1 MVALHVGGR
10 CVQGVFLNGLTHNP
24 NDHPEDDPIMSTDGV
39 LNTPPPKGVVGEM
52 AVDERATVKE
62 PDALAD
68 MYATQ
73 GHR

>member
-1 MVALHVGGR
+1 VVALHVGGR
-10 CVQGVFLNGLTHNP
+10 CVKGGLLNGLTHNP
-24 NDHPEDDPIMSTDGV
+24 NDHPEDDAITSTGGV
-39 LNTPPPKGVVGEM
+39 LTTPPPKGVVGEI

-68 MYATQ
+68 IYATQ